1 MSAHVLCKII
11 SNLENVSRVIHE
23 CDAQVLKVIL
33 TTPSHPTMSRTSY
46 DRYVFIEYCVMWTTQ
61 HHSQISHR
69 LLARRPTLPSWY
81 A

>member
-11 SNLENVSRVIHE
+11 PNLENVSRVIHE

-46 DRYVFIEYCVMWTTQ
+46 DRYIFLEYCVM
-61 HHSQISHR
+61 
-69 LLARRPTLPSWY
+69 
-81 A
+81 